1 MYSPEFGD
9 YIGVESAADLKS
21 DIGVQSLGG
30 GSNHRRMKR
39 EEEADREYPPPIPW
53 LAHTENQPPHMP
65 WVMKK
70 YYTGDGRLIIKE
82 EKVKRQGFHAHR
94 SNGRLVL
101 NLVPLDD
108 ALEED
113 CEEFNAGEE
122 ERSVN
127 DPFSG
132 EGTDVG
138 DEGIVDLRVEETVC
152 DCCTY
157 NVVGV
162 NTCGGF
168 AMTVAATAA
177 PLRPPV
183 HT

>member
-9 YIGVESAADLKS
+9 YIGVESAADLRS
-21 DIGVQSLGG
+21 EMVAPPRGG
-30 GSNHRRMKR
+30 GSNLRRMR
-39 EEEADREYPPPIPW
+39 RAEEADREFPPPIPW

-65 WVMKK
+65 WVMRK

-82 EKVKRQGFHAHR
+82 EKVKRHGYFHAHR

-108 ALEED
+108 DAVEED
-113 CEEFNAGEE
+113 CEEFHAGEE
-122 ERSVN
+122 EGSV
-127 DPFSG
+127 DVFSG
-132 EGTDVG
+132 SDGG
-138 DEGIVDLRVEETVC
+138 DEGIMDPRVEKAVC

-168 AMTVAATAA
+168 AMTVAPP